1 MKRNLY
7 WKGFALAA
15 ILACALLLA
24 ACFEQP
30 PVVPDGNEAHIHSFD
45 TWEVTKN
52 PTCTQQGEKVR
63 YCACGEMQSGV
74 IAETGHSFGEWVVT
88 KQPSCTEQ
96 GESTRYCACGEVQNN
111 VVAET
116 GHTFGD
122 WETITEASC
131 REKGERA
138 RRCQSCEHY
147 LTEEIELLAHQYEVT
162 ADNRPTCEQD
172 GDLTQ
177 TCALCGD
184 VKSERVAASGHT
196 WTGATCTTPKTC
208 TTCNATEGEALG
220 HSSAVGK
227 CARCGQT
234 VAPTVHLP
242 SLPTECGVV
251 GHDGYITK
259 MKVTSIEYTFEAREL
274 TGRGFELEFT
284 VAGEKTYD
292 REGAEG
298 RGYVTLV
305 WKLFDDE
312 GYVVCSNL
320 LSVFDFS
327 VGERFKNQK
336 IRYTAYDI
344 EPSSSYTLVLEDYK

>member
-1 MKRNLY
+1 M
-7 WKGFALAA
+7 
-15 ILACALLLA
+15 CALLLV

-30 PVVPDGNEAHIHSFD
+30 SVVPEGDGAHIHSFD
-45 TWEVTKN
+45 AWEVTRN

-63 YCACGEMQSGV
+63 YCSCGEMQSGV

-88 KQPSCTEQ
+88 KQPSCEAS
-96 GESTRYCACGEVQNN
+96 GESMRYCACGETQSR

-116 GHTFGD
+116 GHALGG
-122 WETITEASC
+122 WEIVAEATC
-131 REKGERA
+131 RETGEKVQKCQ
-138 RRCQSCEHY
+138 RCDYFLREMIACKTHEYQ
-147 LTEEIELLAHQYEVT
+147 TT
-162 ADNRPTCEQD
+162 AQEQPTCKQD
-172 GDLTQ
+172 GNVTQ

-184 VKSERVAASGHT
+184 VKSESVAASGHA
-196 WTGATCTTPKTC
+196 WLGATCTTPKTC
-208 TTCNATEGEALG
+208 TTCGVTEGEALG

-227 CARCGQT
+227 CTRCGQT

-242 SLPTECGVV
+242 SLPTECGVI
-251 GHDGYITK
+251 GHNGFITK
-259 MKVTSIEYTFEAREL
+259 MTVTSIEYTFETLGL
-274 TGRGFELEFT
+274 TGKGFELEFT

-292 REGAEG
+292 REGTEG

-305 WKLFDDE
+305 WKLLDDE

-327 VGERFKNQK
+327 VGEKFKNQK